1 MNQLSFK
8 SRMCDQ
14 SQKNSLRGAQLNRC
28 SEIFGQSSE
37 SACEGVHF

>member
-1 MNQLSFK
+1 MNQLSL
-8 SRMCDQ
+8 SQEVCDQ

-37 SACEGVHF
+37 STCEGVHF